1 MGAAANRYHRP
12 RLMACGL
19 FLWSALT
26 MVTGNTKKFMQM
38 AATRVFIGVGEAT
51 LTPACWVM

>member
-1 MGAAANRYHRP
+1 AANRYHRP

-19 FLWSALT
+19 LLWSALT
-26 MVTGNTKKFMQM
+26 MVTGNTKNFIQM